1 MGQEQLELVPN
12 ENKERMNGGV
22 KEEMNEGV
30 KEEMNGGVK
39 EEMNGGVKEE
49 MNEGVK
55 EEMNGG
61 VREEGM
67 ENEQNET
74 VQTREQD
81 DDGMNPE
88 TDQRI
93 EESTT
98 QEQNTPPTLPL
109 LTPQETAFVQFIRDR
124 LHLAVCDW
132 TLAAEK
138 ATQPRALD
146 EELSALVDADDAW
159 ETQEAAKESI
169 PGYDSAAL
177 NVKPCFLPVSSSTV
191 CARDGHFLVSSSLL
205 VFCACFTRTIDYSHG
220 RLIRCSHCR
229 RYQHYSCTLY
239 PHSSSSTVAAAKTAS
254 STPSRTRA
262 TIAARRPSTRPN
274 AFAPKARWC

>member
-1 MGQEQLELVPN
+1 
-12 ENKERMNGGV
+12 
-22 KEEMNEGV
+22 
-30 KEEMNGGVK
+30 
-39 EEMNGGVKEE
+39 
-49 MNEGVK
+49 
-55 EEMNGG
+55 
-61 VREEGM
+61 M

-81 DDGMNPE
+81 DEGINPE
-88 TDQRI
+88 TDQQI

-109 LTPQETAFVQFIRDR
+109 LTPQETAFVQFIWDH

-132 TLAAEK
+132 TLAVEK

-159 ETQEAAKESI
+159 EMQEAAKESV

-205 VFCACFTRTIDYSHG
+205 VFCSCFTRTIDYSHG